1 MGVKIAVI
9 GAGSTY
15 TPELVEGFGLRAQR
29 LELDELV
36 LHDIDPERLEILGAL
51 ARRILDK
58 LEFRGALTLTT
69 DRPAAVDGA
78 SYVLVQIRVG
88 GLAARL
94 RDETIPAK
102 FGCIGQETT
111 GAGGF
116 AKALRTVPVV
126 LDIAADT
133 ARLGA
138 DGAWLLDFTN
148 PAGLVTQALADYE
161 HRAIGLCN
169 IPIGFQR
176 MLAQQLSVDP
186 ARVQLEH
193 VGLNHLSWE
202 RGVFVDG
209 EDRLPGLIDVYAD
222 QLAEE
227 VDLPGSVIRLMRAIP
242 SYYLHYFYFTEQAL
256 ASQETDTPRAQAVME
271 IEAELLEM
279 YKDPSLDVKPKLL
292 EQRGGAFYSEAAAM
306 LVESLA
312 LDVGDVQVVNVKN
325 AGAIPNI
332 DQDAVVEVPCRISTT
347 GAEPLP
353 QRPLPPEMLGLVQQV
368 KAYERLTVEAAMT
381 GDRDVAVK
389 ALMANP
395 LVGTYERAQ
404 PLADALIDANR
415 ELLPRFF
422 ANS

>member
-1 MGVKIAVI
+1 M
-9 GAGSTY
+9 
-15 TPELVEGFGLRAQR
+15 
-29 LELDELV
+29 
-36 LHDIDPERLEILGAL
+36 
-51 ARRILDK
+51 
-58 LEFRGALTLTT
+58 
-69 DRPAAVDGA
+69 
-78 SYVLVQIRVG
+78 LVQIRVG

-148 PAGLVTQALADYE
+148 PAGLVTQALADHA

-186 ARVQLEH
+186 TRVQLEH

-256 ASQETDTPRAQAVME
+256 ASQATDTPRAQAVMK
-271 IEAELLEM
+271 IEAELLGM

-312 LDVGDVQVVNVKN
+312 LDAGDVQVVNVKN

-332 DQDAVVEVPCRISTT
+332 DGDAVVEIPCRISNT

-422 ANS
+422 AKALGTHPGTVRGGGYDRRSCRPKRARGCCQPTGR

>member
-29 LELDELV
+29 LGLDELV
-36 LHDIDPERLEILGAL
+36 LHDIDSERLEILGAL
-51 ARRILDK
+51 GRRILDK
-58 LEFRGALTLTT
+58 LEFPGELTLTT
-69 DRPAAVDGA
+69 DRAAAIDGA
-78 SYVLVQIRVG
+78 SFVLVQIRVG

-148 PAGLVTQALADYE
+148 PAGLVTQALADHD

-186 ARVQLEH
+186 GRVQLEH

-227 VDLPGSVIRLMRAIP
+227 VDLPASVIRLLRAIP
-242 SYYLHYFYFTEQAL
+242 SYYLQYFYFTEQAL

-279 YKDPSLDVKPKLL
+279 YKDPALDVKPKLL

-325 AGAIPNI
+325 AGAISNI
-332 DQDAVVEVPCRISTT
+332 DHDAVVEIPCRISTA

-368 KAYERLTVEAAMT
+368 KAYERLTVEAAVS

-395 LVGTYERAQ
+395 LVGTYERAR
-404 PLADALIDANR
+404 PLAEALIDANR
-415 ELLPRFF
+415 EQLPRFF
-422 ANS
+422 ATA